1 MGSTILKHQETAG
14 RRNLAIAATI
24 AMLPGFTFGSLLAF
38 LAMGLPQLQQPNKT
52 GILLDIFQVSWLLTL
67 SQPTRMVGTFVTGYL
82 NERIGRKKSLILCS
96 VCQILGCIFIFLSTS
111 YLSLLLS
118 LSLMGMSTGM
128 ALLPSYALLS
138 EMSLIRLRS
147 SLGSLNT
154 LNANGGYLY
163 GMLAAMVVPIE
174 YLSLA
179 TILPSAL
186 FLALCYLMPE
196 SPVWLMRKGREGEAR
211 KVLEWLRGEGYNVEP
226 EMKELEVV
234 VMDEKMAD
242 KSSSRFSCFSDR
254 TFLIPFFIMCTLFTV
269 QAFSGCDLMS
279 YYAIT
284 IFGGLGIQENV
295 VALIFQVVITLGY
308 VVSPFILSRLDCRPH
323 FVIFILIIA
332 ASTLTMGLSIL
343 FPTLSFLSLPS
354 LVLVGG
360 VYGLGVGPVPFVLM
374 STLFPQKYKSIGL
387 ATSQIARALAVC
399 LQLKAFPYL
408 LSYLGMGG
416 IFFITSVTS
425 ILGAVFAFLMIPTT
439 RNKSIYELELVF
451 QKKEDTNQKI

>member
-1 MGSTILKHQETAG
+1 MGLSNLGSKESGHRNMGSTILKHQETAG
-14 RRNLAIAATI
+14 RKNLAIAATI

-111 YLSLLLS
+111 YLSL
-118 LSLMGMSTGM
+118 MGMSTGM

-196 SPVWLMRKGREGEAR
+196 SPVWLR
-211 KVLEWLRGEGYNVEP
+211 
-226 EMKELEVV
+226 
-234 VMDEKMAD
+234 
-242 KSSSRFSCFSDR
+242 
-254 TFLIPFFIMCTLFTV
+254 
-269 QAFSGCDLMS
+269 
-279 YYAIT
+279 
-284 IFGGLGIQENV
+284 
-295 VALIFQVVITLGY
+295 
-308 VVSPFILSRLDCRPH
+308 
-323 FVIFILIIA
+323 
-332 ASTLTMGLSIL
+332 STR
-343 FPTLSFLSLPS
+343 
-354 LVLVGG
+354 V
-360 VYGLGVGPVPFVLM
+360 
-374 STLFPQKYKSIGL
+374 
-387 ATSQIARALAVC
+387 
-399 LQLKAFPYL
+399 
-408 LSYLGMGG
+408 
-416 IFFITSVTS
+416 
-425 ILGAVFAFLMIPTT
+425 
-439 RNKSIYELELVF
+439 
-451 QKKEDTNQKI
+451 